1 MIFPK
6 DFESKVG
13 FAQLRQLLT
22 DRCETRLGKEEA
34 MNMDFTSVF
43 EEVRRRLSCVAEML
57 ALLASASDM
66 PDDTV
71 HDVVP
76 WLSEIRAAGSFMS
89 ADRLQK
95 LSVTLQ
101 TMTAVGE
108 FFSKREDNGS
118 SRFPYLSDEFA
129 MLPTFPEIVREVSRC
144 IGRFGEVKDNASP
157 GLLEVRRAMSVASGS
172 MQRAMR
178 RVLDRAVQEGI
189 VDKDATPSLRDGR
202 LVIPVSSMM
211 KRSINGIVH
220 DQSATGKTVFIEPRR
235 RWWRRA
241 TVCANSRWMNAAR

>member
-76 WLSEIRAAGSFMS
+76 WLDG
-89 ADRLQK
+89 
-95 LSVTLQ
+95 
-101 TMTAVGE
+101 
-108 FFSKREDNGS
+108 
-118 SRFPYLSDEFA
+118 
-129 MLPTFPEIVREVSRC
+129 
-144 IGRFGEVKDNASP
+144 DNA
-157 GLLEVRRAMSVASGS
+157 A
-172 MQRAMR
+172 
-178 RVLDRAVQEGI
+178 
-189 VDKDATPSLRDGR
+189 
-202 LVIPVSSMM
+202 
-211 KRSINGIVH
+211 
-220 DQSATGKTVFIEPRR
+220 
-235 RWWRRA
+235 
-241 TVCANSRWMNAAR
+241 